1 MIRWTGRLPRFSQT
15 FVEERHDRSSREW
28 RWSWRA
34 VRRTWTNI
42 DVDIWRVRRR
52 HGAASTSHGRRI
64 GNAISATVWNPIT
77 FFSVFVYYA
86 HGRVIFH
93 GETAN
98 LWRGE
103 GPRRY
108 GRTTKRG
115 GGWDASSRQYP
126 VCALVR
132 IPGYQVSFKN
142 CPKEFDIREMAA
154 RRACHGPALYTRS
167 SKPRYYGVRRSF
179 EIWMDASPIPPRKPY
194 DSNFYSQIR
203 TYYPCTLAN
212 DASKRD
218 KYLEIHQRRYFS
230 CQRKGK
236 IFSLSRLR
244 SKRVD
249 TNPVDSFFDPSDF
262 FPSWFTAVLPCIVL
276 PSLLSLAPLGGF
288 ACGSSTVSLV
298 E

>member
-1 MIRWTGRLPRFSQT
+1 M
-15 FVEERHDRSSREW
+15 
-28 RWSWRA
+28 A
-34 VRRTWTNI
+34 KRRTY
-42 DVDIWRVRRR
+42 DEVRGRGDTDRR
-52 HGAASTSHGRRI
+52 QREAE
-64 GNAISATVWNPIT
+64 
-77 FFSVFVYYA
+77 
-86 HGRVIFH
+86 
-93 GETAN
+93 GET
-98 LWRGE
+98 
-103 GPRRY
+103 RRA
-108 GRTTKRG
+108 GNTL
-115 GGWDASSRQYP
+115 
-126 VCALVR
+126 CAHS
-132 IPGYQVSFKN
+132 Y
-142 CPKEFDIREMAA
+142 EFPAIKYHSKIA
-154 RRACHGPALYTRS
+154 RRNSIFVKWRLDAPVTDPRCIRAHS

-179 EIWMDASPIPPRKPY
+179 EIWMDASPIPSRKPY

-236 IFSLSRLR
+236 IFSLSLLR

-249 TNPVDSFFDPSDF
+249 TSPVDSFFDPSDF

>member
-154 RRACHGPALYTRS
+154 RRVVYAR
-167 SKPRYYGVRRSF
+167 VRRSHAIMGCADHSKFGWMHLLFRQGNLTIPISIRRF
-179 EIWMDASPIPPRKPY
+179 ERII
-194 DSNFYSQIR
+194 
-203 TYYPCTLAN
+203 LARLPTMQ
-212 DASKRD
+212 A
-218 KYLEIHQRRYFS
+218 
-230 CQRKGK
+230 KG
-236 IFSLSRLR
+236 I
-244 SKRVD
+244 
-249 TNPVDSFFDPSDF
+249 N
-262 FPSWFTAVLPCIVL
+262 I
-276 PSLLSLAPLGGF
+276 
-288 ACGSSTVSLV
+288 
-298 E
+298 

>member
-154 RRACHGPALYTRS
+154 RRACHGPALYTRAFVEAALLW
-167 SKPRYYGVRRSF
+167 G
-179 EIWMDASPIPPRKPY
+179 APIIRNLDGCISYSAKETLRFQFLFA
-194 DSNFYSQIR
+194 DSN
-203 TYYPCTLAN
+203 
-212 DASKRD
+212 
-218 KYLEIHQRRYFS
+218 
-230 CQRKGK
+230 
-236 IFSLSRLR
+236 
-244 SKRVD
+244 V
-249 TNPVDSFFDPSDF
+249 
-262 FPSWFTAVLPCIVL
+262 
-276 PSLLSLAPLGGF
+276 LSLPTMQAKGLNI
-288 ACGSSTVSLV
+288 
-298 E
+298 